1 MLCLEKRNIGF
12 ELLGIYAVS
21 QTLGYEFGPLL
32 KCGAL
37 NASYYATVHVGDA
50 GNKVAGRFEVVAVV
64 E

>member
-12 ELLGIYAVS
+12 ELLGIYAVG

-37 NASYYATVHVGDA
+37 DASYYATVHVG
-50 GNKVAGRFEVVAVV
+50 NKVAGDFEVVAVV